1 MHTLCALLNDFVIKK
16 KFSWIVYFLPCK
28 VCHGSEMNI
37 YPSHPSPP
45 SPSLSSFLSPITRF
59 PLNNVWTNWTLPSD
73 KGQLPWRYMSVYK
86 YPLIIPGFMG
96 LFHDALQI
104 NGKTSVVPRLE
115 SFTSLSSIWWSA
127 FICLCVFAE
136 VKTRQLWLNIWVI
149 TQIYKYTYVCIL
161 QCWNERYW
169 LKKNLT
175 LIKECIKE
183 RS

>member
-16 KFSWIVYFLPCK
+16 SSLELFISSPVKFVMDQKWTFTPLTP
-28 VCHGSEMNI
+28 
-37 YPSHPSPP
+37 
-45 SPSLSSFLSPITRF
+45 PSLSSFLSPITMF

-127 FICLCVFAE
+127 FICLCVFAV
-136 VKTRQLWLNIWVI
+136 VKNRQLWLNIWVI
-149 TQIYKYTYVCIL
+149 TQIYKYTYMCVFYNAEMKDID
-161 QCWNERYW
+161 
-169 LKKNLT
+169 LKK
-175 LIKECIKE
+175 IWH
-183 RS
+183 